1 MSSEVV
7 LGTPLADALQTS
19 VQQKLAEAGWS
30 TGGLDDSALAEY
42 ILLMLV
48 NGKTQD
54 QIASELSNELLGLAP
69 EDTGG
74 VEFTNWLFN
83 QVAVI
88 YGHSLPDNGT
98 ASADAPATTMDAN
111 GGVATAE
118 PVEDANMD
126 DAMDTQQEESM

>member
-1 MSSEVV
+1 MTSEVV
-7 LGTPLADALQTS
+7 LGTPLADSLQTS

-69 EDTGG
+69 DDTGG
-74 VEFTNWLFN
+74 AEFTSWLFN
-83 QVAVI
+83 QVAVL
-88 YGHSLPDNGT
+88 YGHTVPEQSTTTMVAPINT
-98 ASADAPATTMDAN
+98 AEANRGNATTQPAQD
-111 GGVATAE
+111 TT
-118 PVEDANMD
+118 MD
-126 DAMDTQQEESM
+126 DAMDTQQDSIM